1 MASLDLTRGEARDP
15 GVAAR
20 VAALRQ
26 LSEQDSVPA
35 IQQAMQLC
43 KEAAELK
50 LPRVS
55 PFGRQVGR
63 LFPVRPLSLRFQ
75 SPPEF
80 AVQEAAIVFGAAL
93 TDDPHTV
100 WQGREVLELG
110 CGTGFLGIVLAG
122 LGARVVLTDLPKLEN
137 LALASIA
144 LNAGVIKP
152 PGSARFWPLDWRQP
166 RMSRTSAFATAR
178 FIVASEPV
186 ADAES
191 MQLFLQTLRALT
203 GLDGEDPLCPLLEE
217 ILISHKHR
225 PTLCI
230 GGYSAPAE
238 GAAPAVVNVQ
248 DHDRCLFMRSL
259 VDAGFQ
265 VQLFHR
271 QPPKPFVHPFVECWS
286 VRR

>member
-122 LGARVVLTDLPKLEN
+122 LGARV
-137 LALASIA
+137 
-144 LNAGVIKP
+144 VIKP